1 MKQQRYGIRLLVA
14 SLAAL
19 ALTGPARAEQ
29 ISFEGTSSGV
39 VKTMDIPFAVPGG
52 PPVIPTQVDGSGQST
67 VLGPFKVA
75 AVVIVDPGLT
85 GVPPVAG
92 SWTLTD
98 ANGDKLFLAMFGG
111 QLTPDRPVGWAV
123 LQITG
128 GTGRFQGATGG
139 YVQAITFSDFPGS
152 KPSVTYT
159 DVMEGAISLPGSK
172 P

>member
-1 MKQQRYGIRLLVA
+1 MKQRRYGISLLVA

-19 ALTGPARAEQ
+19 ALSGPARAEQ

-39 VKTMDIPFAVPGG
+39 VKTTDIPFAVHGG
-52 PPVIPTQVDGSGQST
+52 PPVIPTQLDGSGEAT
-67 VLGPFKVA
+67 HLGPFKVT
-75 AVVIVDPGLT
+75 AVVIIDPSLT

-139 YVQAITFSDFPGS
+139 WIQVITFSDFPGS

-159 DVMEGAISLPGSK
+159 DVLEGAMSLK
-172 P
+172 Q

>member
-1 MKQQRYGIRLLVA
+1 MSLLA
-14 SLAAL
+14 TALAAL
-19 ALTGPARAEQ
+19 ALSGPARAEQ

-39 VKTMDIPFAVPGG
+39 VKTTDIPFPVPGG
-52 PPVIPTQVDGSGQST
+52 PPVIPTQVDGSGEAT
-67 VLGPFKVA
+67 HLGPFKVT

-85 GVPPVAG
+85 GAPPVAG

-139 YVQAITFSDFPGS
+139 YTQVVTFSDFPGS
-152 KPSVTYT
+152 KPSVTFT
-159 DVMEGAISLPGSK
+159 DVLAGAITLHGSNR
-172 P
+172 